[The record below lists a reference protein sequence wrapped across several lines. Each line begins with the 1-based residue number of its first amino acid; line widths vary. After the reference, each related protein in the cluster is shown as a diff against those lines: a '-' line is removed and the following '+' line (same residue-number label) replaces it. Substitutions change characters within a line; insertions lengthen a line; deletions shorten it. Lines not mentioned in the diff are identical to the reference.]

1 MLVMRSITWI
11 NRGRY
16 QITVFDLVLEDLAE
30 KPVFI
35 LGGRGSG
42 KTVMAKRIVEL
53 TRRRYKMSDVRC
65 YDPSTAWWH
74 SAPFK
79 FKMNVTPGNYRSQS
93 DTLYEVGRLSRDER
107 RDLLMNV
114 IRNEYDKRYLQAL
127 IDPDYLSKSHLSV
140 MGLEEAQSLLAK
152 SASLPTQI
160 HDWIGMGRNLNM
172 TGILCTQRPAE
183 IKTEIIERCNLL
195 VGYIEGDRNRQK
207 IRGATS
213 DDFMRGLRKLGKY
226 EFGYYNGDKFRM
238 VKVREPKHYK
248 SPTLISS
255 R

>member
-1 MLVMRSITWI
+1 M
-11 NRGRY
+11 
-16 QITVFDLVLEDLAE
+16 TVFDLILDDLKE
-30 KPVFI
+30 KPLFLV
-35 LGGRGSG
+35 GARGSG
-42 KTVMAKRIVEL
+42 KSLMAKRIVEL
-53 TRRRYKMSDVRC
+53 LRRYNPNADVRFF
-65 YDPSTAWWH
+65 DPSTAWWW

-79 FKMNVTPGNYRSQS
+79 FKMNVTPGMYRSQS

-127 IDPDYLSKSHLSV
+127 VDPDYLSKSHLSV
-140 MGLEEAQSLLAK
+140 MGLEEAQSLLSK

-195 VGYIEGDRNRQK
+195 VGYVEGHNNRNK

-213 DDFMRGLRKLGKY
+213 DEFMRGLRKLGKY
-226 EFGYYNGDKFRM
+226 EFGYYNGDDKFRR
-238 VKVREPKHYK
+238 VKVNNPKPHK
-248 SPTLISS
+248 SPTLIPP